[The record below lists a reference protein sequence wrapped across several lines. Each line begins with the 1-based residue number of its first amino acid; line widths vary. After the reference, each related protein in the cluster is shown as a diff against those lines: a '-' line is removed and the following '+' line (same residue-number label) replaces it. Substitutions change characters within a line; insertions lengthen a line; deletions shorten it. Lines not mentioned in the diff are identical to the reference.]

1 MNWLIHLNK
10 LIYQLIKIVMRT
22 RIREAHML
30 MKLNNKEIKL
40 LKKETLEYYEIKFD
54 DQDRAY

>member
-1 MNWLIHLNK
+1 
-10 LIYQLIKIVMRT
+10 
-22 RIREAHML
+22 ML